1 MQLSTLHV
9 PCHGS
14 TRYPRTMSGQSMDD
28 CDCNGMIEVELV
40 YALGATAGL
49 FLVLTIVCSLVIVS
63 LLWRNGRH
71 RNREK
76 PERG

>member
-1 MQLSTLHV
+1 
-9 PCHGS
+9 
-14 TRYPRTMSGQSMDD
+14 MDN